1 MPLLT
6 IAFPTYKRAH
16 RIVDTINDTLQH
28 KSKDI
33 EVIVCD
39 NSEDYDT
46 KNILENIK
54 DKRFSYYRNGRN
66 LGFCGNFKQCIM
78 NANGNFVLIVSDE
91 DRIHHSALND
101 ILNIIEDNGGGNHII
116 SEIISGVAYIEEI
129 NRYYVAPPKN
139 KNSFLKSNQIKKH
152 YIYKLL
158 RSYISGFLFNVK
170 IAKKVYETKMKDF
183 ENTETYFYFP
193 FWILSWLSLESGG
206 VYTYNTKPLILKT
219 QNEAKGYIEDE
230 KGIAK
235 KLFSFD
241 SEIRC
246 FRDKVILSKN
256 DTLSIGANLDAYNIY
271 YMKNVILRYDKSITF
286 KNALKKYKEILEE
299 YRKYPSLSIIYFYYL
314 SFMIK
319 VKSIIKKLIR
329 YKPKYK
335 T

>member
-101 ILNIIEDNGGGNHII
+101 ILNIIEDNGGGESHNFRNNFRRSI
-116 SEIISGVAYIEEI
+116 Y
-129 NRYYVAPPKN
+129 RRN
-139 KNSFLKSNQIKKH
+139 K
-152 YIYKLL
+152 
-158 RSYISGFLFNVK
+158 
-170 IAKKVYETKMKDF
+170 
-183 ENTETYFYFP
+183 
-193 FWILSWLSLESGG
+193 
-206 VYTYNTKPLILKT
+206 
-219 QNEAKGYIEDE
+219 
-230 KGIAK
+230 
-235 KLFSFD
+235 
-241 SEIRC
+241 
-246 FRDKVILSKN
+246 
-256 DTLSIGANLDAYNIY
+256 
-271 YMKNVILRYDKSITF
+271 
-286 KNALKKYKEILEE
+286 
-299 YRKYPSLSIIYFYYL
+299 
-314 SFMIK
+314 
-319 VKSIIKKLIR
+319 
-329 YKPKYK
+329 
-335 T
+335 